1 MHFWFAVDLS
11 APVYFRGT
19 RSISHYLPTW
29 MHFFLSQKVIST
41 RCHQFATRS
50 SWHCDTRRLYIS
62 RILAFSKLLRKLRL
76 SPRAFPRLQ
85 ANLKW
90 DYFANTFFTWLPI
103 VQGTN
108 SHSRYQHV
116 PLRINFLC
124 HFLFPNNNLK
134 MNIGNVFPT
143 FTPRRKLIETGCLW
157 YQLPFCQNPID
168 QQSWYFAI

>member
-1 MHFWFAVDLS
+1 MDLS

-50 SWHCDTRRLYIS
+50 SWHCDTRGLYIS

-90 DYFANTFFTWLPI
+90 GYFANTFFTGLPI
-103 VQGTN
+103 VQYIIQIAIQDTSMYGTLGN
-108 SHSRYQHV
+108 KMF
-116 PLRINFLC
+116 LR
-124 HFLFPNNNLK
+124 HFLFPNTILK
-134 MNIGNVFPT
+134 RILA
-143 FTPRRKLIETGCLW
+143 TPRKKLGVFGINCHFVIILSTDKDTDIIFYLQEL
-157 YQLPFCQNPID
+157 L
-168 QQSWYFAI
+168 